1 MQRFRQVALQRLQS
15 TYPQNQMFVSSEK
28 ELAALNV
35 LEEYVRTNPGDC
47 LQQAPEAPSP
57 SSDLASKY
65 GEHLLLAAQRAAGMG
80 TGHTLAPA
88 LTQALSEVHW
98 NLLEDQQSGFTL
110 LGTVDDLAT
119 ANIAAAPTTEMDWG
133 VKITGH
139 WNERERENVEKA
151 VTELSRKT
159 GTKAMNLLREV
170 HLSTYLGTLP
180 EGPILGITRTVGPV
194 AILREQAELNGN
206 TRWILFHE
214 VGHQLDRFLAKSSVR
229 FRSHDADTPFGKT
242 DRVQDYVHPSLL
254 GSPHEDFAD
263 THAMTI
269 LHWDEIKANPDL
281 YLHARGEIGRKMSW
295 ILKNAYKEEIPAPSE
310 GLVELYG
317 RVDGGQTPFADRADF
332 EAAVNAYVRIPET
345 LSSERR
351 EWLNSSFPSGKRD

>member
-1 MQRFRQVALQRLQS
+1 MAVQRLQS
-15 TYPQNQMFVSSEK
+15 TYPQNQMFLSSEK

-35 LEEYVRTNPGDC
+35 LEEFVRTNPGEC
-47 LQQAPEAPSP
+47 LQKSPQAPSASP
-57 SSDLASKY
+57 TSDLASHY
-65 GEHLLLAAQRAAGMG
+65 GEHLLLSAQRAAGG
-80 TGHTLAPA
+80 AAGHSLTPA
-88 LTQALSEVHW
+88 ISQALSEVHW
-98 NLLEDQQSGFTL
+98 ELLKDQQSGFTL

-119 ANIAAAPTTEMDWG
+119 ANKATAPVAGMDWG
-133 VKITGH
+133 VKITGY
-139 WNERERENVEKA
+139 WNDHQRENVEKA

-194 AILREQAELNGN
+194 AILREQSELNGN

-295 ILKNAYKEEIPAPSE
+295 ILTNAYKEEIPAPSE
-310 GLVELYG
+310 RLVALYR
-317 RVDGGQTPFADRADF
+317 RVDEGQTPFADRADF
-332 EAAVNAYVRIPET
+332 EAAVNDYVRVPES
-345 LSSERR
+345 LSGERR
-351 EWLNSSFPSGKRD
+351 EWLNSVFPRQGKC